1 MLGNLLEPPAS
12 SITEYKI
19 SCPKCCN
26 EIKTFVMPV
35 KRSVLS
41 VFLSDT
47 FINNLLGQII
57 PKILV
62 QTLYVY
68 PEVGKVVYNQPRS
81 NKAPVLIFLSVTVL
95 QLIASEL
102 IRSDFD
108 DENKFYCRLNVT
120 DLRPAYLDDLIRGLI
135 SMVDESG

>member
-1 MLGNLLEPPAS
+1 MNIHPILSIEEERKIHQKNILYLLKKIVLKGDCWHVQLETILGNLLEPPAS

-81 NKAPVLIFLSVTVL
+81 NKAPVLIF
-95 QLIASEL
+95 
-102 IRSDFD
+102 
-108 DENKFYCRLNVT
+108 
-120 DLRPAYLDDLIRGLI
+120 
-135 SMVDESG
+135 